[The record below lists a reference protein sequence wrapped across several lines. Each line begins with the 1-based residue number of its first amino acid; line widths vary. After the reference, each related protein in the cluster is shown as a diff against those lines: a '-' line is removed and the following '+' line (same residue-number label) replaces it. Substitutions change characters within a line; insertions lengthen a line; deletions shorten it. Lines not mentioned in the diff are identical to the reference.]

1 MNLICKSN
9 IFPEKDITKIRNL
22 IGDDLEIFE
31 LTYLKKISVGFSY
44 VVFILKE
51 ITEFIIQ
58 QTSKGISNQNLRLI
72 YKKMKKDLFQKIIAL
87 KFYRNIA
94 REID

>member
-51 ITEFIIQ
+51 ITELIIQ
-58 QTSKGISNQNLRLI
+58 QTSKGISIQNLRLI
-72 YKKMKKDLFQKIIAL
+72 YKKMKKDLFQKNYCIEIL
-87 KFYRNIA
+87 QEYSERN
-94 REID
+94 